1 MKIGIIPIVDFAF
14 AKVFMTPENKIALI
28 AFLNAILILRHRI
41 VDVTLL
47 NPFNYRDFADD
58 KLAVL
63 DVKAIDSKGRIFNI
77 EMQLSIHTGLKK
89 RIVFY
94 GCETYTDQLRD
105 GSDYSALRP
114 VYAICII
121 NDKMWTKSP
130 KVHHRFVF
138 IDKESGRTLKD
149 TLEIHTL
156 ELGWYNLSEGDLAK
170 ASQADRWLFWLL
182 HAQDYEPDRLR
193 ELFPEMEFQ
202 VATNTLIEIS
212 EKTEDKAMYDARQKA
227 IRDHQWAI
235 NSSKKEGE
243 AIGKAIGK
251 AIGEVI
257 GEARG
262 EARAIRTLQSI
273 LRVPISSDEEL
284 STKSLKE
291 LQTMTESLQQQIL
304 NRQT

>member
-1 MKIGIIPIVDFAF
+1 MHIS
-14 AKVFMTPENKIALI
+14 
-28 AFLNAILILRHRI
+28 
-41 VDVTLL
+41 VT
-47 NPFNYRDFADD
+47 
-58 KLAVL
+58 
-63 DVKAIDSKGRIFNI
+63 
-77 EMQLSIHTGLKK
+77 HTGLKK

-121 NDKMWTKSP
+121 NDTMWTKSP

-138 IDKESGRTLKD
+138 TDKESGRTLKD

-202 VATNTLIEIS
+202 VATKTLIEIS

-227 IRDHQWAI
+227 IRDLQWAL
-235 NSSKKEGE
+235 NSSKQEGE

-262 EARAIRTLQSI
+262 EAIGEARGIANEKRNTIRTLQSI

-284 STKSLKE
+284 STQSLEE